1 MDLHRNAI
9 IVDYLYIRELL
20 YWQLP
25 CRVNLQRPKVWNLK
39 LRRPILTSWIELPG
53 EESANLQRRPDK
65 VQLYK
70 PAHVISTQ
78 QQDFVETLVY
88 DRLLYHHTGL
98 DLGSH
103 LTSVLLAKRWVTDG
117 AHAVCL
123 WSVDSVV
130 ELLFS
135 SLAWYLQKKKTYQAS
150 ISFIIL
156 QNRSN
161 SCWLCNRFGG
171 PLLRFQKFN
180 LIYR

>member
-25 CRVNLQRPKVWNLK
+25 CRVNLHRPKVWKLK
-39 LRRPILTSWIELPG
+39 LRKSILASWIELHG
-53 EESANLQRRPDK
+53 EESENLQRRPDK

-70 PAHVISTQ
+70 PAHVVSTQ
-78 QQDFVETLVY
+78 QQDFVETIDY
-88 DRLLYHHTGL
+88 CTTPAWIWARIWRPYCWAEGELLTERSL
-98 DLGSH
+98 S
-103 LTSVLLAKRWVTDG
+103 LTSWQCCWIVVFLASMVF
-117 AHAVCL
+117 A
-123 WSVDSVV
+123 
-130 ELLFS
+130 E
-135 SLAWYLQKKKTYQAS
+135 KKTYQAS

-161 SCWLCNRFGG
+161 SCWLCNQFGG
-171 PLLRFQKFN
+171 PLLRIQKFN